1 MLTCITC
8 KQKVE
13 DDGGEEGIHG
23 SPNTKDSIKSLTKQ
37 IKDIVLKVSGAYR
50 CKSSMPTNN
59 YKKGHGPSPYPYP
72 YPVFDA
78 ISEGVLYNYQNG
90 SSNSTPAWDF
100 TSAGHHLQ
108 TPART
113 DSRLSDVM
121 LEDEEEAKEWT
132 AQVEPGIQITFGSLP
147 HGGNDLKR
155 IRFSRDVFNKWQAQ
169 RWWGENYDRIMEL
182 YNVQRFNKHA
192 LHTPSQSEDGR
203 DSNYSSRPG
212 SAREFQQHNA
222 GLGARVPSF
231 RKGSGASRTTTSSRD
246 EASLSVSNA
255 SDIES
260 EWIEQ
265 DEPGVCITIR
275 QLVDGTR
282 ELRRVRFS
290 REKFGEVHAKQWWEQ
305 NWERI
310 QAQYL

>member
-13 DDGGEEGIHG
+13 DDGGEEEGIRG
-23 SPNTKDSIKSLTKQ
+23 SPNTKDAIKSLTAQ
-37 IKDIVLKVSGAYR
+37 IKDIALKVTGAYR
-50 CKSSMPTNN
+50 CKSSSMPTNN
-59 YKKGHGPSPYPYP
+59 YKKGHGPYPYP
-72 YPVFDA
+72 YPEFDA
-78 ISEGVLYNYQNG
+78 ISEGVLYNYQTG

-100 TSAGHHLQ
+100 TSTGQFQ
-108 TPART
+108 TPTRT

-212 SAREFQQHNA
+212 SARDFQQYNA
-222 GLGARVPSF
+222 GLGAHVPSF
-231 RKGSGASRTTTSSRD
+231 PKGSGASRTTTSSRD
-246 EASLSVSNA
+246 EVSVSVSNA
-255 SDIES
+255 SDMES

-275 QLVDGTR
+275 QLADGTR

-290 REKFGEVHAKQWWEQ
+290 REKFGEVNAKQWWEQ